1 MLKKYTI
8 TPTDTI
14 LEALKRIDANK
25 EGFLI
30 VVDNDSNAVQGVIT
44 DGDIRRHIIK
54 CGSIDSSTVADAY
67 TSTCKVVRT
76 SEGIE
81 SVIELF
87 KDEQIKFLPI
97 TDEDNRLT
105 NIITKPRLHAV
116 LLQNLPVD
124 LSYDF
129 MNLDPTIVD
138 YEIYQRPWGYYKT
151 TVMNPHFQSKVITV
165 YPGKRLSL
173 QRHKRR
179 EEHWIIAHGTGT
191 VQIDGSVI
199 KCGSGDSFF
208 IPKGAKHRLS
218 NTDDSE
224 NLIIT
229 EVQIGDYFGEDDI
242 ERFEDDYGRTQ
253 KIR

>member
-1 MLKKYTI
+1 MGVTEKYTI
-8 TPTDTI
+8 TPTERI
-14 LEALKRIDANK
+14 FEALKRIDANK

-67 TSTCKVVRT
+67 TSTCKVVRA
-76 SEGIE
+76 SEGIK

-87 KDEQIKFLPI
+87 KDEHIKFLPI
-97 TDEDNRLT
+97 TDDDGKLI
-105 NIITKPRLHAV
+105 NIISKSRLHAV

-129 MNLDPTIVD
+129 MSIDPTIVD
-138 YEIYQRPWGYYKT
+138 YEVYQRPWGYYKT
-151 TVMNPHFQSKVITV
+151 TVMNEHFQSKVIAV

-173 QRHKRR
+173 QSHKRR
-179 EEHWIIAHGTGT
+179 EEHWIIAHGKGS
-191 VQIDGSVI
+191 VQIDDSVMEAS
-199 KCGSGDSFF
+199 SGDSFF

-218 NTDDSE
+218 NTSDTED
-224 NLIIT
+224 LIIT
-229 EVQIGDYFGEDDI
+229 EVQLGDYFGEDDI
-242 ERFEDDYGRTQ
+242 ERFEDDFGRT
-253 KIR
+253 